1 VVSAKLDGLCT
12 IDEQSP
18 GGVQMV
24 VRGISGMAQTSSVPL
39 IVTVVLV
46 KGQAVRDISR
56 VQIWDRN

>member
-1 VVSAKLDGLCT
+1 MVSGKLDGLCM
-12 IDEQSP
+12 IDGQSP